1 MSSKDNRSELH
12 VNRRV
17 IEVTPDFEVEWID
30 SRDRLESSEPHGDR
44 SDTRVKSTNIFYYYS
59 SGWPYQWPCRPS
71 GLFVVV
77 GWGGGVL
84 DTHRFTV
91 AFCAERRWEVQG
103 EGWAAPVNLKAN
115 LWG

>member
-1 MSSKDNRSELH
+1 
-12 VNRRV
+12 
-17 IEVTPDFEVEWID
+17 
-30 SRDRLESSEPHGDR
+30 
-44 SDTRVKSTNIFYYYS
+44 
-59 SGWPYQWPCRPS
+59 
-71 GLFVVV
+71 V